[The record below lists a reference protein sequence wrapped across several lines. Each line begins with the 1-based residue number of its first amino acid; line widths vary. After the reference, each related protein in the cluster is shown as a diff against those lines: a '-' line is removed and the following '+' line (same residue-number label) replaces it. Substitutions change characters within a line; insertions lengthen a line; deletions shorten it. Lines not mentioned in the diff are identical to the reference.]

1 LVWRFRPSKVQDTD
15 LLKHEKKAFIK
26 FFITYFGSVAILIL
40 ASGFFYFQEQK
51 QMLIEKEHFSMI
63 DYIRKLKMKQPLPQ
77 NTSITYRLLAVKIE
91 NFNMNNFTIKEKHF
105 QKYMPYNWEGDYFL
119 VKKDKQ
125 EFYKKL
131 FSTKAEIISG
141 QLLLLFL
148 FALLSYF
155 LALRALRPM
164 QEAIIKLDN
173 FSKDLIHDLNTP
185 LTSILL
191 NMKLLEKNSN
201 FDGNKPLSRM
211 KKNVENISELH
222 NNLTTLLQED
232 TMLVSEQNIVK
243 IIEDVVLTH
252 QKIYT
257 HLEYEIELKEFSASV
272 NTNAFSQVLTNL
284 ISNASKYNKQDGF
297 IKIYSINR
305 VLYIEDNG
313 VGIKN
318 PSEIFNRSYT
328 EQKSGTG
335 IGLDITKRLC
345 EAMDIE
351 ISAVSEVGVGT
362 TVSLKFKN

>member
-1 LVWRFRPSKVQDTD
+1 

-26 FFITYFGSVAILIL
+26 FFITYFGSVALLIL
-40 ASGFFYFQEQK
+40 ASGFFYFQEQR
-51 QMLIEKEHFSMI
+51 QMLIENEHFSMI
-63 DYIRKLKMKQPLPQ
+63 DYIRKIKMKQPLPQ
-77 NTSITYRLLAVKIE
+77 NTSITYKLVDVKIE
-91 NFNMNNFTIKEKHF
+91 NFSMDNFTIKDRYFE
-105 QKYMPYNWEGDYFL
+105 KYMPYNWSGEYFL
-119 VKKDKQ
+119 VKKNKQ

-131 FSTKAEIISG
+131 FRIKTEIISV
-141 QLLLLFL
+141 QILLLIF
-148 FALLSYF
+148 FALLSYS
-155 LALRALRPM
+155 LAMRALRPM
-164 QEAIIKLDN
+164 QDAIIKLDN

-191 NMKLLEKNSN
+191 NMKLLEKNSD
-201 FDGNKPLSRM
+201 FDDNKPLSRI

-232 TMLVSEQNIVK
+232 AMLTSEQNIVK
-243 IIEDVVLTH
+243 IAEDVVLTH

-257 HLEYEIELKEFSASV
+257 HLKYKIELKEFYASI
-272 NTNAFSQVLTNL
+272 NKNAFTQALTNL
-284 ISNASKYNKQDGF
+284 ISNASKYNKQDGY
-297 IKIYSINR
+297 IKIYSKGR

-328 EQKSGTG
+328 EQKSTTG

-351 ISAVSEVGVGT
+351 ISATSKEGIGT
-362 TVSLKFKN
+362 TVSLKFKSLN